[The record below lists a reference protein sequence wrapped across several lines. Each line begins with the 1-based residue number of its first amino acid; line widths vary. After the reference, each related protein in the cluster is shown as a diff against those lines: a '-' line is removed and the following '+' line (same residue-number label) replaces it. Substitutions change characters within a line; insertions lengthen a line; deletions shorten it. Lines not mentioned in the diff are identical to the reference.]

1 LFEPDGVL
9 VLDETGFIKKG
20 NRSAGVQRQYSGTA
34 GRIENCQVGV
44 FAVYASGRG
53 RAYVDRELYLPEKWT
68 DDRERCREAGIPDD
82 VAFATKTELAL
93 VMVRRFHEAHPQ
105 LGWVA
110 GDEVYGRSP
119 ELRTWLEDHEIG
131 YVLAVATNTVVSTAQ
146 GRFRVDAL
154 ATMVP
159 DTAWETY
166 SCADGS
172 KGPRLYDWALVETAD
187 AAGPAGRPRQV
198 LVRRSR
204 GEKKEL
210 AFYLTHSSRP
220 VPLAAL
226 VTVAG
231 RRWNVEECFQSGK
244 NEVALDHYQVRL
256 YRAWYRHITLSMFAH
271 AWLAVTVAKNREKNR
286 PPKERVATATGYVRE
301 PDGSI
306 PIADP
311 PVPARNKMIPFTLNE
326 IRHIIVQVW
335 QKAIPFSVT
344 RRWSDWRR
352 RHQERASYYHFLRRI
367 RAARASATPV
377 AAT

>member
-1 LFEPDGVL
+1 M
-9 VLDETGFIKKG
+9 
-20 NRSAGVQRQYSGTA
+20 
-34 GRIENCQVGV
+34 GV
-44 FAVYASGRG
+44 FRG
-53 RAYVDRELYLPEKWT
+53 R
-68 DDRERCREAGIPDD
+68 CRDAGIPDD

-119 ELRTWLEDHEIG
+119 ELRTWLEDQEIG
-131 YVLAVATNTVVSTAQ
+131 YVLAVATNTEVSTAH

-154 ATMVP
+154 AAMVP

-187 AAGPAGRPRQV
+187 AAGPVGRPRQV

-210 AFYLTHSSRP
+210 AFYLTHAPRP

-226 VTVAG
+226 VAGRRSPVAG

-271 AWLAVTVAKNREKNR
+271 AWLAVTVAKNREKSR
-286 PPKERVATATGYVRE
+286 PPKERVTTATGYARE

-311 PVPARNKMIPFTLNE
+311 PAPARNKMIPFTLNE

-344 RRWSDWRR
+344 RRWSDRRR

-377 AAT
+377 AAI